1 MALIQTR
8 RDFVAGL
15 GAAAGLAGIGI
26 PLARADE
33 LLETTRLRLTQI
45 PALCVVPQYMAEE
58 LLRAEG
64 FGEISYVDTPVDA
77 IDAAIGDGK
86 ADFGLAASFDH
97 IQAIDAGASV
107 AVLTGL
113 HGGCFELFGGERVRN
128 ISDLKGR
135 TVGIKGLGHP
145 HAAFVSI
152 MAAYVGLDPKKDL
165 RWVTPSDPNVR
176 PLDLFAE
183 GKVDAF
189 LGFPPEPQE
198 LRARKAGHV
207 IVNTGLDQPWSQYYC
222 CMLAG
227 NREFIARHPVATK
240 RVLRALLIAADLCA
254 AEPLRA
260 AQRIFTRGFTTEY
273 GYAEETLRTVAYDK
287 WREHDPEDTMRFY
300 ALRLHE
306 AGLIKSSPNKI
317 IADGTDWRFFNEL
330 KRELKT

>member
-135 TVGIKGLGHP
+135 TVGVKGLGHP
-145 HAAFVSI
+145 HAAF
-152 MAAYVGLDPKKDL
+152 
-165 RWVTPSDPNVR
+165 
-176 PLDLFAE
+176 E

-317 IADGTDWRFFNEL
+317 IADGTDWRFVNEL